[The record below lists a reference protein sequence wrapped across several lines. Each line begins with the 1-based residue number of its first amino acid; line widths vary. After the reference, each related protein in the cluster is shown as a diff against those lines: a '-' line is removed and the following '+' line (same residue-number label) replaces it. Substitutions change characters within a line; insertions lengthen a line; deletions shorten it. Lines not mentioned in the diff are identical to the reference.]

1 MKNIWI
7 TDNPLNWDQVNKI
20 SKLQPK
26 GCQVKYTSPNNNP
39 KVGTKTIGQQLG
51 EIYQKKELF
60 NKFNAGTEVTKDIK
74 LGKRSIKKMAPI
86 VNNALHQKK

>member
-1 MKNIWI
+1 MSSI
-7 TDNPLNWDQVNKI
+7 
-20 SKLQPK
+20 
-26 GCQVKYTSPNNNP
+26 KYTSPNNNP

-74 LGKRSIKKMAPI
+74 LGKKVDKK
-86 VNNALHQKK
+86 NGTDSK